1 MKKLIMIITVLVV
14 LFNTTEKVYADS
26 PLTSTYFSKA
36 YYDIDIVE
44 KASRRNNITAEMAQY
59 LADEN
64 NPIDVKAALIN
75 ALSWDVDGKNN
86 AERYCQFTYGKSLK
100 DIDAATLPGYQQF
113 CIGYLLAMDDIH
125 FETKQSLEYLRMAK
139 NNMPDSLT
147 VAILTFIVETM
158 CEVSYDWPDRYNAIL
173 ADTSLNSDMPEE
185 AIQLITDYIILGID
199 KPLNIPKTG
208 ELSFGFVY
216 GMAATVFL
224 IAGYLLN
231 KDSSLQITPRRI

>member
-1 MKKLIMIITVLVV
+1 MKKIIMIITILIVI
-14 LFNTTEKVYADS
+14 FNTTEKVYADS

-36 YYDIDIVE
+36 YYNIDIVE
-44 KASRRNNITAEMAQY
+44 QASRRNNITAEMAQY

-64 NPIDVKAALIN
+64 NPIDAKAALIN

-86 AERYCQFTYGKSLK
+86 AERYCQFIYGKTLK
-100 DIDAATLPGYQQF
+100 DIDVAALPGYQQF
-113 CIGYLLAMDDIH
+113 CIGYLLAMDDIY

-158 CEVSYDWPDRYNAIL
+158 CEVSYDWQDQYNAIL

-185 AIQLITDYIILGID
+185 AIQFITDYIILSID

-208 ELSFGFVY
+208 VHSLGLLY
-216 GMAATVFL
+216 GIGATAFL
-224 IAGYLLN
+224 ITGYLLN
-231 KDSSLQITPRRI
+231 KDRKYSLAKCGK